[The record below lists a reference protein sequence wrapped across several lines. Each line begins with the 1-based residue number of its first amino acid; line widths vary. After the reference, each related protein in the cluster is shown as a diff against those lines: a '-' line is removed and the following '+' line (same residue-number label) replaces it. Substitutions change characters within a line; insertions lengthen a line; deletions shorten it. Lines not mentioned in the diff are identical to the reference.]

1 MQVPALKMWT
11 WSEEVLGS
19 FASWAVITLD
29 GWSVEVYMFLV
40 KMPGDTVAMTES

>member
-40 KMPGDTVAMTES
+40 KMPGDIVAMTES

>member
-1 MQVPALKMWT
+1 MQIPALKMWT

-29 GWSVEVYMFLV
+29 GSSVEVYTFSV
-40 KMPGDTVAMTES
+40 KMPGDIVAMTES